1 MATTVKFVK
10 SVTAGLSINPEKFLG
25 AVISGAGRMEVNF
38 AKTNGALTGTSLVD
52 LDITDG
58 AAGIEQK
65 RAFQA
70 LANSLGGHP
79 RHGSVVEIV
88 DDISNT
94 SIQRDILSLNTLT
107 L

>member
-10 SVTAGLSINPEKFLG
+10 SVTAGLSINPDRFLG

-38 AKTNGALTGTSLVD
+38 AKTNGAATGTSLVD

-58 AAGIEQK
+58 AAGVEQK
-65 RAFQA
+65 RVFQA
-70 LANSLGGHP
+70 LANALGGHP
-79 RHGSVVEIV
+79 RRGAVVEVV
-88 DDISNT
+88 DDISGA
-94 SIQRDILSLNTLT
+94 SIHPDILSLNTLT

>member
-25 AVISGAGRMEVNF
+25 AVISAAGRMEVNF
-38 AKTNGALTGTSLVD
+38 AKTNGAATGTSLVD
-52 LDITDG
+52 LDVTDG

-70 LANSLGGHP
+70 LANALGGHP
-79 RHGSVVEIV
+79 RHGSVVEIADDV
-88 DDISNT
+88 DGKYIH
-94 SIQRDILSLNTLT
+94 RDITGVQAVTL
-107 L
+107 